1 MTMYRVQDAA
11 PIPFLIMAISNG
23 TAAGLP
29 IRTPAPDFSADR
41 LLAADHPSGIGATV
55 IPATTK
61 RAMDLHDLTLST
73 FLVDHPPGAST
84 VLHSPAIFG
93 LCAGVRAIE
102 RDPCFSL
109 AYRRRHLSRGR
120 DAGRA
125 GFCLPHC
132 VRKCECPRIRSGI
145 HYPCYRFASC
155 KLSILNRRR
164 AEETPL
170 SFHSRST

>member
-41 LLAADHPSGIGATV
+41 LLAADNPSGIGATV

-61 RAMDLHDLTLST
+61 RAADLHDLTLST

-84 VLHSPAIFG
+84 VLHRLQSSGYVLVYVLSSAIRASAWHTGVGTCRAGETRVEPAF
-93 LCAGVRAIE
+93 
-102 RDPCFSL
+102 
-109 AYRRRHLSRGR
+109 AYRIASANANARES
-120 DAGRA
+120 ARA
-125 GFCLPHC
+125 L
-132 VRKCECPRIRSGI
+132 I
-145 HYPCYRFASC
+145 
-155 KLSILNRRR
+155 ILATGSQVAN
-164 AEETPL
+164 
-170 SFHSRST
+170 